1 MVSRTYQ
8 PNATMP
14 RVLLTTEEK
23 KEKIRL
29 RYQANK
35 EKNQQRYQEKKDWI
49 NAYTY
54 ARRHG
59 LDIYEVCR
67 ERGVEVPDT
76 YEKKKKT
83 NTQTREEIL
92 AIASEYRRN
101 RIGAVR
107 TIQAFF
113 RRFIAPKEKERKTKQ
128 TEAEAKET
136 KRVCNMRRYNEIK
149 DLAEIVGCS
158 YREMNK
164 MVSAYRKATGRS
176 VFSIPDYFKDIPIT
190 PY

>member
-1 MVSRTYQ
+1 
-8 PNATMP
+8 MP
-14 RVLLTTEEK
+14 RTLLTTEEK
-23 KEKIRL
+23 KEKNRL

-35 EKNQQRYQEKKDWI
+35 EKNQQKYQEKKDWI

-67 ERGVEVPDT
+67 ERGVVIPDT

-92 AIASEYRRN
+92 AIASEYRRKK
-101 RIGAVR
+101 IGAIR

-113 RRFIAPKEKERKTKQ
+113 RRFIARKEKERKATQ
-128 TEAEAKET
+128 TEEVAREK
-136 KRVCNMRRYNEIK
+136 KRIANQKKYHDTK

-158 YREMNK
+158 YREMNV
-164 MVSAYRKATGRS
+164 MVSDYYKATGRS
-176 VFSIPDYFKDIPIT
+176 VFKMPDYFKDIPIT